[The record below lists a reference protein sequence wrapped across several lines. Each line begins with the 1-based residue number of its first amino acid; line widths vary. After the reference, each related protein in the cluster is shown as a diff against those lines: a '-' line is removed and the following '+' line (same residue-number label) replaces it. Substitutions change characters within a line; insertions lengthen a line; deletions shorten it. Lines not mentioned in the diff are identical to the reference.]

1 MRSIITAAVLGLVL
15 NTAVAGNTPA
25 KPTEKQVDFD
35 TVELKSTYGQVLAVT
50 KDSILI
56 CEPEK
61 KPASYPFHD
70 RLAAG
75 TVHKKVVE
83 ATSYRVSDIKAG
95 DFVSLGLVK
104 ENNQDYCVDLA
115 IRERPGGLL
124 PPGQVVN
131 KERPWYQW
139 KNAQFALRDKGTPI
153 PEHLKPRAPPP
164 PPPTPTTDPLK
175 K

>member
-1 MRSIITAAVLGLVL
+1 MRSIITAAVLSLML
-15 NTAVAGNTPA
+15 STAVAGDTPA
-25 KPTEKQVDFD
+25 KLIEKQVDFD
-35 TVELKSTYGQVLAVT
+35 AIQLKTTYGQVLAVT

-56 CEPEK
+56 CELEK

-70 RLAAG
+70 RLVAG

-83 ATSYRVSDIKAG
+83 ANSYRVSDIKAG

-115 IRERPGGLL
+115 IRERPGGLI
-124 PPGQVVN
+124 PAGQVVD

-139 KNAQFALRDKGTPI
+139 KNAQIAFRDKGTPI

-164 PPPTPTTDPLK
+164 PPPTPTMDPLK